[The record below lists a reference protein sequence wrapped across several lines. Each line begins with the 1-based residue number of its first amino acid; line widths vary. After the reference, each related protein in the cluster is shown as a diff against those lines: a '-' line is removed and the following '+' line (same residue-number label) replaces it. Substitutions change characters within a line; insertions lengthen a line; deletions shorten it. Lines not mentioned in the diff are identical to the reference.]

1 VNRAAL
7 ITAVA
12 ESTGLTSTQA
22 GEAVVATLDAI
33 ARGVADGETVA
44 LAGFGTFEQRHR
56 AARTGRNP
64 QTGEPMEIAASVTPG
79 FKPAA
84 AFRRRVAEGGLQG

>member
-1 VNRAAL
+1 MNRAAV

-12 ESTGLTSTQA
+12 ESTGWSSTQA
-22 GEAVVATLDAI
+22 GEAVTATLDAI
-33 ARGVADGETVA
+33 ARGVAAGENVS
-44 LAGFGTFEQRHR
+44 LPGFGTFEQRHR

-84 AFRRRVAEGGLQG
+84 AFRRQVAGG